1 MEQFRCVHSA
11 KYSYNNNCELLMSG
25 EFWFNDIEQIDCY
38 DKEGNFLFIVER
50 TNNRQEHRE
59 NVLVRDFY
67 QVEQVVFQRKFE
79 FKVAEI
85 LSRNTVED
93 LQKIPLSYPFE
104 VAHYTDY
111 YSVINKEYNQ
121 NKSFKELSMFGSQ
134 SYGIHNN
141 IGKGVLDFDVQKY
154 KLNLKKFCK
163 ENPELESEAQRI
175 FNANIELLAL
185 FFDSEKDSVESGK
198 MDIKKGMFNRMKYK
212 IKSKTE
218 QINRRQTR
226 R

>member
-1 MEQFRCVHSA
+1 
-11 KYSYNNNCELLMSG
+11 MSG

-38 DKEGNFLFIVER
+38 DKEGKFLFVVER
-50 TNNRQEHRE
+50 TNHRKEFRE

-67 QVEQVVFQRKFE
+67 QVKQIVFQKNFE

-85 LSRNTVED
+85 LSRDTVDD
-93 LQKIPLSYPFE
+93 LQKIPLTHPFE
-104 VAHYTDY
+104 VCYHIDY
-111 YSVINKEYNQ
+111 WSTVNEQENKNYR
-121 NKSFKELSMFGSQ
+121 FKELSMFGSK
-134 SYGIHNN
+134 SYDIHHN

-163 ENPELESEAQRI
+163 ENPKLESEAQRI
-175 FNANIELLAL
+175 FNANIELLSL
-185 FFDSEKDSVESGK
+185 FFDSDKDSVESGK

-218 QINRRQTR
+218 QINKRQQRT
-226 R
+226 